1 MAKLKKLIVKKGKER
16 SMTNRHPWIY
26 SGAVHALPTAENG
39 EIVEVLDWQGNR
51 LGYGFY
57 SPENQIICRVFDF
70 SAESIASID
79 ALYWEKKIRNAF
91 VLRKFYIAD
100 SDTNA
105 YRLINAEGDFFPG
118 LIADVYDQ
126 TVVVQLLIRGTE
138 VIKEA
143 IVTALLNIGFKFIYL
158 KTKEVSQILEGI
170 KSEKAWLSEAG
181 EEKVEIREHGI
192 RFWVDVAKGQKT
204 GFFLD
209 QRDSRALLA
218 DYSKGKKVLNTFC
231 YSGGFSMYALRAGA
245 ETVDSLDSS
254 KTALE
259 LCRQNVELNDFQP
272 EKHRT
277 LAEDCFDYLRKME
290 TDYYDLIV
298 LDPPAFAKNAHSVP
312 QASRGYK
319 DLNLLAFQKI
329 KSGGI
334 VFTFSCSQKIDR
346 DLFRKIVFAAAAD
359 AGRNIRI
366 LHQTT
371 QPADHPIN
379 IFHPENEYLKGLVL
393 YVE

>member
-1 MAKLKKLIVKKGKER
+1 
-16 SMTNRHPWIY
+16 
-26 SGAVHALPTAENG
+26 
-39 EIVEVLDWQGNR
+39 
-51 LGYGFY
+51 
-57 SPENQIICRVFDF
+57 
-70 SAESIASID
+70 
-79 ALYWEKKIRNAF
+79 
-91 VLRKFYIAD
+91 
-100 SDTNA
+100 
-105 YRLINAEGDFFPG
+105 
-118 LIADVYDQ
+118 
-126 TVVVQLLIRGTE
+126 
-138 VIKEA
+138 
-143 IVTALLNIGFKFIYL
+143 
-158 KTKEVSQILEGI
+158 
-170 KSEKAWLSEAG
+170 
-181 EEKVEIREHGI
+181 
-192 RFWVDVAKGQKT
+192 
-204 GFFLD
+204 
-209 QRDSRALLA
+209 
-218 DYSKGKKVLNTFC
+218 
-231 YSGGFSMYALRAGA
+231 MYALRAGA